1 MVLHLKKNI
10 NFLLKIGFYDTVIA
24 YDSFEMELNKSK
36 LIVID
41 FAGNSDYLIKLH
53 NYFGDLLKHVC
64 LVGLADWSSKMDFKS
79 IPNSKFFFAPSH
91 AENRYKK
98 MGVKETTLLA
108 DNLMQEFI
116 MKIKNCIKLTYVED
130 RMGLY
135 ELYLKSLNGK
145 IDPSKAYIVQ
155 SVE

>member
-1 MVLHLKKNI
+1 
-10 NFLLKIGFYDTVIA
+10 
-24 YDSFEMELNKSK
+24 
-36 LIVID
+36 
-41 FAGNSDYLIKLH
+41 
-53 NYFGDLLKHVC
+53 
-64 LVGLADWSSKMDFKS
+64 
-79 IPNSKFFFAPSH
+79 
-91 AENRYKK
+91 

-155 SVE
+155 SIE